1 MSRVA
6 QRADEEVL
14 EDQTHVDPRSANA
27 GSSDTGADHLSGSK
41 IHDTHPSLGLVRSE
55 RSVGRT
61 QCWQNAVM
69 LNCTKLSGVPCSRP
83 RPGRGTRGWRTHRPA
98 DRKSVV

>member
-1 MSRVA
+1 MTHSFPTRHSSDLR
-6 QRADEEVL
+6 RAAHAD
-14 EDQTHVDPRSANA
+14 
-27 GSSDTGADHLSGSK
+27 SSDTGADHLSGSK

-83 RPGRGTRGWRTHRPA
+83 RPGRGTRGRSEEHTSELQSLMRISYA
-98 DRKSVV
+98 VF